1 MPTAP
6 RISLASRYWVVQAVP
21 PNRVAVGP
29 DSWLD
34 LDQLSRVIA
43 ARAVQRNTPLSEGGT

>member
-6 RISLASRYWVVQAVP
+6 RISLASRYWVVQTVP

-43 ARAVQRNTPLSEGGT
+43 ARAVQRNTPLRDGEP